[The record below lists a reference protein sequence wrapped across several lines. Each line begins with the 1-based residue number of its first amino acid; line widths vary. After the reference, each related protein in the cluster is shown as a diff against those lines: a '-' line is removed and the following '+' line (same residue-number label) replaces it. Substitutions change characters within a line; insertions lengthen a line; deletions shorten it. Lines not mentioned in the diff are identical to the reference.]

1 MRELREL
8 THAAQMSANA
18 DSEAK
23 FQVQRARLSA
33 VQARSTSFRGF
44 SEQELDT
51 LLPFLSLIEFEDGDP
66 IIRCGEDATWTGV
79 LLGGEL
85 EAVLPNGAV
94 IGTVFPGTV
103 VGEMALFRG
112 GKRGCDMRATISGS
126 IAVLKFSD
134 VDTVASESPQLAHKL
149 LLAFAREGYLHT
161 VFPQASPF
169 IRRSKIEGVLGMS
182 VFEPSKEKLSSRG
195 WPQAEL
201 TLLFAAL
208 EVDSVE
214 QGMTVLLKGRTI
226 EFVIF
231 VLRGGITHGAKRHRV
246 GDIVG
251 ASYAISGV
259 PVVDE
264 AVTDMDSV
272 LGVLTLKRLKQLGDE
287 HPRLA
292 AKVLRLLGVLALG
305 GDLDMLTDVIGGGA
319 SSASKALRRR
329 CNASLSV
336 PSSVGS
342 SGAESG
348 ADALSGGAKI
358 HKTVEIVFQR
368 QLAGQV
374 ERFARWDSSTSDDLY
389 GLCWPLMTSDDL

>member
-1 MRELREL
+1 MV
-8 THAAQMSANA
+8 AADA

-23 FQVQRARLSA
+23 YQVQRARLSA

-44 SEQELDT
+44 SEQELDA
-51 LLPFLSLIEFEDGDP
+51 LLPFLSLIEFEYGDP

-169 IRRSKIEGVLGMS
+169 MRRSKIEGVLGMS
-182 VFEPSKEKLSSRG
+182 DHMVFEPSKEKLSSRG

-246 GDIVG
+246 GEIVG

-259 PVVDE
+259 PMVDE
-264 AVTDMDSV
+264 AVADMDSI

-305 GDLDMLTDVIGGGA
+305 GDLDMVTDVLGGAA

-348 ADALSGGAKI
+348 TDALSSGAKI

-374 ERFARWDSSTSDDLY
+374 ERFVRLESSTSDDLY
-389 GLCWPLMTSDDL
+389 GL

>member
-1 MRELREL
+1 MP
-8 THAAQMSANA
+8 ADA

-44 SEQELDT
+44 SEQELDA
-51 LLPFLSLIEFEDGDP
+51 LLPFLSLIEFEYGDP

-169 IRRSKIEGVLGMS
+169 PRRKFSPMMYHM

-264 AVTDMDSV
+264 AVADMDSV

-305 GDLDMLTDVIGGGA
+305 GDLDMVTDVLGGAA

-348 ADALSGGAKI
+348 TDALSSGAKI

-374 ERFARWDSSTSDDLY
+374 ERFVRLESSTSDDLY
-389 GLCWPLMTSDDL
+389 GL